1 MKKKSNFFFTSKG
14 VLGRCKCASVKSM
27 ILALKLLIKLWI
39 FKIFSIIWFYLLD
52 HYLGFPKWYKTLFS
66 VKNLGFYKSFKKEN
80 QLSSKMAKKISDG
93 TGKNGLKKK
102 IFLIFLSFIYIYSKE
117 KVHLWTIF
125 TGPP

>member
-1 MKKKSNFFFTSKG
+1 MKKKSNFFFPSKG
-14 VLGRCKCASVKSM
+14 VLWRCKCASVKSM

-80 QLSSKMAKKISDG
+80 QLSSKMAKSFSGG
-93 TGKNGLKKK
+93 TGKNLLKNVLD
-102 IFLIFLSFIYIYSKE
+102 FS
-117 KVHLWTIF
+117 
-125 TGPP
+125 